1 MDRNS
6 SFRILA
12 KEIASMFNSPILLI
26 TFNRPAHTRCVLE
39 RILEAKPQE
48 LYVFQDGARAGN
60 ENDVQ
65 KCTEVRQTIEELW
78 DNYIS
83 KVKEQNAPTI
93 HRYYSDVNLGCGPG
107 PAAAI
112 SWFFS
117 QVERGIVMEDDCLA
131 NSDFFGYCEELL
143 AKYQNDEQVQFI
155 NATLYHNHWH
165 CEASYGF
172 SHYMVTG
179 AWAAWKR
186 SWQGFDLDLHSLNAR
201 KFRCQVYSLTGN
213 RAEAD
218 WWYYKVLEIQQDK
231 EKKSY
236 WDYQMQILL
245 FLNNALTI
253 HPVVNLISNIGFDAA
268 GTHTLS
274 NDGRGD
280 KETFPI
286 LPLVH
291 PKNKTVDLLLDA
303 TCFAKAYST
312 NWWHDIV
319 SRLYRDM
326 LYSKG
331 LSHWLLMQYKR
342 LKHKK

>member
-1 MDRNS
+1 MNT
-6 SFRILA
+6 
-12 KEIASMFNSPILLI
+12 PILLMC
-26 TFNRPAHTRCVLE
+26 FNRPEHIRRVLSE
-39 RILEAKPQE
+39 IRKQQPHDLFIA
-48 LYVFQDGARAGN
+48 QDGPHIGDWLAPDGRMLRKGDYEQIMAVRMVIN
-60 ENDVQ
+60 ELVDWNCKLHTLYQD
-65 KCTEVRQTIEELW
+65 
-78 DNYIS
+78 
-83 KVKEQNAPTI
+83 
-93 HRYYSDVNLGCGPG
+93 HNLGCGPG
-107 PAAAI
+107 PAAGI

-131 NSDFFGYCEELL
+131 HPDFFGYCEELL

-253 HPVVNLISNIGFDAA
+253 HPAVNLISNIGFDAA

-303 TCFAKAYST
+303 KCFAKAQPT
-312 NWWHDIV
+312 DWWHDIV